1 MSLPVLILRPR
12 DGAEG
17 TASRVRELG
26 FEPIVDPLFEVE
38 PINWDP
44 PDSGLFDSLLLT
56 SANAVRFAGDALQ
69 EYSGLP
75 VLAVG
80 DRTAEAARKA
90 GLDVVE
96 TGDGG
101 AADLIGQLPTDRYS
115 RILRLT
121 GKDHVVLDPGGRE
134 IVSCKVYRA
143 GALSLGPNARKAIAE
158 GCAVL
163 LFSVRAARIVESE
176 LRSAEISPIHC
187 HALALSDNI
196 ASGLAL
202 AWKGLHVAEQPTE
215 DALLSLLPP
224 LCFAP

>member
-12 DGAEG
+12 DGAER

-26 FEPIVDPLFEVE
+26 FEPIVDPLFETE
-38 PINWDP
+38 SINWDS
-44 PDSGLFDSLLLT
+44 PDSDQFDSLLLT
-56 SANAVRFAGDALQ
+56 SANAVRFAGDGLQ

-96 TGDGG
+96 TGEGG
-101 AADLIGQLPTDRYS
+101 VADLIGQLPTDRYS

-121 GKDHVVLDPGGRE
+121 GKDHVALEPSGRE

-143 GALSLGPNARKAIAE
+143 RALSLGPNARKAIAG
-158 GCAVL
+158 GCAIL

-176 LRSAEISPIHC
+176 LRSAGVSPIHS

-196 ASGLAL
+196 VSGLAL
-202 AWKGLHVAEQPTE
+202 TWKGRHVAAQPTE